1 MYNKIIPIIF
11 SIIMILILSQIAYE
25 GVYLQSIHINDRK
38 SNLNVDGITA
48 VYVGLVAL
56 ILDIYI
62 CYISIKEF
70 WKK

>member
-1 MYNKIIPIIF
+1 MFNKITTIIA
-11 SIIMILILSQIAYE
+11 SIVMICTLTVLAYA
-25 GVYLQSIHINDRK
+25 GLYLQSIHINDE
-38 SNLNVDGITA
+38 ITA

-70 WKK
+70 WKNKFCI